1 MNGRGRRKLSP
12 HATKFGEQVKAL
24 RLAGALTQAELAE
37 SSGISERTV
46 SDLERGLRAAVY
58 PATAR
63 QLARALHVRQDDL
76 ATFLA
81 AARGQG
87 EQGASAPSQLASD
100 SPPWSRLPVPLT
112 RLVGREVDLAI
123 VLSLVRAPETRLVT
137 LIGPGGVGKTR
148 LAAEV
153 ATITQDEFA
162 GGTFFVNLSAIDEPG
177 MVLPAIGSA
186 VGLLPGRGELA
197 PLMSRRLGEEL
208 ALVVLDTFEH
218 IVAAAPAIAELAAAC
233 PSLTVLTTSRT
244 GLHVRGEREVP
255 LHPLAVRT
263 AGLPEAAPAPAVEL
277 FIERLAA
284 VAPGLPVTSA
294 TTDVVTDICARLDGL
309 PLAIELAAARVKHMS
324 LSDLLMHLDHR
335 LDPLVG
341 GARDLPSRHQTMR
354 GALDWSYEL
363 LGAAE
368 MRLFR
373 CLSVFRGGFGR
384 EAAEAM
390 VGSNSAARSPDVL
403 STLSALVDSS
413 LVLVEA
419 GTSGQARYR
428 LLDVIRE
435 YAVER
440 AVTAGEREPLRQR
453 HAEYFLAIAER
464 AEPELR
470 GSDQQDWY
478 ARLLEDE
485 GNFRA
490 ALTWAPE
497 VGEAEVALRL
507 AGALWMFWR
516 WAGLFAEGRAWLGA
530 ALAAGEACPQEV
542 RCQGLW
548 GAGWLAY
555 HHGDYEQTD
564 EAGRRLLSVGNDG
577 LERRNAL
584 TLIGNAALAEGRGE
598 DAVTALGEALA
609 VCERLGISWHLG
621 TSLLNLGIALL
632 YSSRAPEGRAL
643 LERARA
649 TYEELGDRHFTART
663 LRQLGYASLVM
674 GQPAAAAAQIRRG
687 MEMAADLGDDW
698 SIAEGLEAVATMC
711 SESAPRTAALL
722 AGAAE
727 RLRERISMRPH
738 PSDASINRAYL
749 DLARERLPA
758 GAFDDAWREGQGM
771 ALESGVGLALEA
783 CLSFS

>member
-1 MNGRGRRKLSP
+1 
-12 HATKFGEQVKAL
+12 
-24 RLAGALTQAELAE
+24 
-37 SSGISERTV
+37 
-46 SDLERGLRAAVY
+46 
-58 PATAR
+58 
-63 QLARALHVRQDDL
+63 
-76 ATFLA
+76 
-81 AARGQG
+81 
-87 EQGASAPSQLASD
+87 
-100 SPPWSRLPVPLT
+100 
-112 RLVGREVDLAI
+112 
-123 VLSLVRAPETRLVT
+123 
-137 LIGPGGVGKTR
+137 
-148 LAAEV
+148 
-153 ATITQDEFA
+153 
-162 GGTFFVNLSAIDEPG
+162 
-177 MVLPAIGSA
+177 
-186 VGLLPGRGELA
+186 
-197 PLMSRRLGEEL
+197 
-208 ALVVLDTFEH
+208 
-218 IVAAAPAIAELAAAC
+218 
-233 PSLTVLTTSRT
+233 
-244 GLHVRGEREVP
+244 
-255 LHPLAVRT
+255 
-263 AGLPEAAPAPAVEL
+263 
-277 FIERLAA
+277 
-284 VAPGLPVTSA
+284 
-294 TTDVVTDICARLDGL
+294 
-309 PLAIELAAARVKHMS
+309 MS

-470 GSDQQDWY
+470 GSDQRDWY

-490 ALTWAPE
+490 ALTWALE